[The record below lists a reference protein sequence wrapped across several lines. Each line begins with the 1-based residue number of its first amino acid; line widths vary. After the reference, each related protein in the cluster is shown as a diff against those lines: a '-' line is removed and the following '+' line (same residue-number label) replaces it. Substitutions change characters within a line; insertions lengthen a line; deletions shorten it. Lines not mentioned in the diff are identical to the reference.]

1 MIGEISIVFHGKF
14 YFSNQ
19 IESAKIEQMFWLGI
33 TPNFAA
39 TKDSLREKGAVMAQ
53 LSFGESAQQTYEDIR
68 GTIVQSRGRAL
79 AAVNHEMVCAYWK
92 IGKRIVEE
100 QGERAEYGKRLI
112 EYLSARLTEE
122 FGKGFDRSNLRN
134 MRKFYLAFPIRDALR
149 RELSWTHYRLIM
161 KLKSVEQ
168 REFYMHEAADENWS
182 SRQLSRQINAHYFE
196 RLLSSS
202 PSCASEAR
210 AAAKALV
217 PRARVDEV
225 IKDPY
230 VLDFLDL
237 SEDNRFAEKDLEQ
250 AIIDRLQLFL
260 LELGKGFSFV
270 ARQKR
275 ISDGE
280 DDYFIDLVFYNYH
293 LKCFVLIDLKTGKLT
308 PQDVG
313 QMDFYMRLY
322 EDKFRLPEDNPPIG
336 IILCS
341 NKNKTVARYSAL
353 ADSKGLF
360 ASEYV
365 LYLPSEEELANE
377 VEAAALHHELQREA
391 D

>member
-1 MIGEISIVFHGKF
+1 MV
-14 YFSNQ
+14 
-19 IESAKIEQMFWLGI
+19 
-33 TPNFAA
+33 AA
-39 TKDSLREKGAVMAQ
+39 ELAQYEDGRVHLRYRLDAEAVVGVAHRGAVMAQ
-53 LSFGESAQQTYEDIR
+53 LAFGESAQQAYEDIR
-68 GTIVQSRGRAL
+68 ATVAQSRGRAL
-79 AAVNHEMVCAYWK
+79 AAVNHEMVRAYWE

-112 EYLSARLTEE
+112 EYLSERLTKE
-122 FGKGFDRSNLRN
+122 FGKGFDKRN
-134 MRKFYLAFPIRDALR
+134 VHYMKQFYLTFPIVNALR
-149 RELSWTHYRLIM
+149 SQLSWTHYRLIM
-161 KLKSVEQ
+161 KLKSAEQ
-168 REFYMHEAADENWS
+168 REFYMNEAANENWS
-182 SRQLSRQINAHYFE
+182 SRQLSRQINSHYYE
-196 RLLSSS
+196 RLLSGASS
-202 PSCASEAR
+202 YQDEVR
-210 AAAKALV
+210 TEVKALV

-237 SEDNRFAEKDLEQ
+237 PEDNRFAEKDLEQ

-280 DDYFIDLVFYNYH
+280 EDYFIDLVFYNYF

-313 QMDFYMRLY
+313 QMDFYVRLY
-322 EDKFRLPEDNPPIG
+322 TDKFKLPEDNPPIG

-341 NKNKTVARYSAL
+341 SKNKTVARYSAL
-353 ADSKGLF
+353 ADNKALF

-365 LYLPSEEELANE
+365 LYLPSEEELASE
-377 VEAAALHHELQREA
+377 VEAAALHHGLQEEIG
-391 D
+391 